1 MKNTTLLPKIL
12 KYRNNLII
20 SSEFKEAYSLG
31 NSFSRNRKLSFHNA
45 VFFIS
50 SVLRKSISSEI
61 NNFIEDHKY
70 LNFPSITKQAFSK
83 ARQNI
88 SPEAFAELCRLF
100 VNRYYSLNKTLNT

>member
-20 SSEFKEAYSLG
+20 SSEFKEAYSLS

-45 VFFIS
+45 VLFIS
-50 SVLRKSISSEI
+50 YVLRKSISSEI

-70 LNFPSITKQAFSK
+70 LNLDTWNGFNILDVDGTSLQVPDTKECGEYFGLSS
-83 ARQNI
+83 N
-88 SPEAFAELCRLF
+88 
-100 VNRYYSLNKTLNT
+100 